1 MTPDLSGFAKIL
13 AYKGREVTIMY
24 RSYVSVLSRITK
36 TLGIAFMVLAILAA
50 KAPTAS
56 AAEKYS
62 IDPISGTKYKADDD
76 MRALL
81 TALSALGGKPIETLT
96 PAEARAQPTMTDA
109 VNALLKKRGQETGV
123 TNVPDVPGVTKPA
136 RDVTTVDSIIPG
148 PKGTELHAILYTP
161 TGPGPFPAIVF
172 LHGGGWVIGSPESYD
187 AGARGLAKGVQ
198 AVVIS
203 VNYRLAPENRFPA
216 AFDDALAAYR
226 WAASTIG
233 RWRGDPRR
241 LALAG
246 EGAGGT
252 IALATA
258 ISSAEAG
265 LTRPKAVIAVYP
277 LTQTGSATESYVDSA
292 NARPL
297 NKAMIAWFLRNTLS
311 TESDK
316 TDPRL
321 DLIHAKLSLLPSVT
335 IINAQIDPLRSD
347 GTMLEEALRQANV
360 PVTRREYEGVTH
372 DFFEAAAVLPEAK
385 KAQSFAVDQLKEAFK
400 E

>member
-1 MTPDLSGFAKIL
+1 
-13 AYKGREVTIMY
+13 MY

>member
-1 MTPDLSGFAKIL
+1 
-13 AYKGREVTIMY
+13 
-24 RSYVSVLSRITK
+24 
-36 TLGIAFMVLAILAA
+36 MVLAILAA

-81 TALSALGGKPIETLT
+81 TAWSALGGKPIETLT
-96 PAEARAQPTMTDA
+96 PAEARGQPTMTDA

>member
-1 MTPDLSGFAKIL
+1 
-13 AYKGREVTIMY
+13 MY
-24 RSYVSVLSRITK
+24 RSYGIVLSRITK

-62 IDPISGTKYKADDD
+62 IDPISGTKYKPDDD
-76 MRALL
+76 MRELL
-81 TALSALGGKPIETLT
+81 IALSALGGKPIETLT

-109 VNALLKKRGQETGV
+109 VNTLLKKRGQETGV

-136 RDVTTVDSIIPG
+136 RDVTTVDSTIPG

-203 VNYRLAPENRFPA
+203 VNYRLAPENGFPA

-252 IALATA
+252 LALATA
-258 ISSAEAG
+258 MSSVGAG

-321 DLIHAKLSLLPSVT
+321 DIIHAKLSLLPSVT

-360 PVTRREYEGVTH
+360 PVIRREYEGVTH

>member
-1 MTPDLSGFAKIL
+1 
-13 AYKGREVTIMY
+13 MY
-24 RSYVSVLSRITK
+24 RSYVIVLSRITK

-62 IDPISGTKYKADDD
+62 IDPISGTKYKPDDD
-76 MRALL
+76 MRELL
-81 TALSALGGKPIETLT
+81 ITLSALRGKPIETLT

-109 VNALLKKRGQETGV
+109 VNTLLKKRGQETGV
-123 TNVPDVPGVTKPA
+123 TNVPDVPGVTKPV
-136 RDVTTVDSIIPG
+136 RDVTTVDSTIPG

-187 AGARGLAKGVQ
+187 AGARALAKGVQ

-252 IALATA
+252 VALATA
-258 ISSAEAG
+258 ISSVGAG

-321 DLIHAKLSLLPSVT
+321 DIIQAKLSLLPSVT

-347 GTMLEEALRQANV
+347 GVMLEEALRQANV

-385 KAQSFAVDQLKEAFK
+385 KAQSFAVDQLKEAFR

>member
-1 MTPDLSGFAKIL
+1 MTPDFFGFANI
-13 AYKGREVTIMY
+13 GHSTEGVTIMY
-24 RSYVSVLSRITK
+24 RAYATALSRSTK

-50 KAPTAS
+50 KAPPTAS

-62 IDPISGTKYKADDD
+62 IDPISGTKYKPDDD
-76 MRALL
+76 MRELL
-81 TALSALGGKPIETLT
+81 IALSALGGKPIETLT
-96 PAEARAQPTMTDA
+96 PAQARAQPTMTDA
-109 VNALLKKRGQETGV
+109 VNTLLNKHGRGV
-123 TNVPDVPGVTKPA
+123 TQPVPDVPGVTKPVP
-136 RDVTTVDSIIPG
+136 DVTTVDSTIPG
-148 PKGTELHAILYTP
+148 PQGTELHAILYTP
-161 TGPGPFPAIVF
+161 AGPGPFPTIVF

-187 AGARGLAKGVQ
+187 AAARGLAKGVQ

-252 IALATA
+252 LALATA
-258 ISSAEAG
+258 ISSVEAG

-292 NARPL
+292 NAKPL

-311 TESDK
+311 TASDK

-321 DLIHAKLSLLPSVT
+321 DIIHAKLSVLPSVT

-347 GTMLEEALRQANV
+347 GTMLEDALKQANV
-360 PVTRREYEGVTH
+360 PVTRKEYEGVTH
-372 DFFEAAAVLPEAK
+372 GFFEAAAVLPEAK